1 MSRQP
6 VRPCTDGT
14 LLRVRLTPRAAKDGI
29 DGIDGIKLAGEVP
42 YVQARVRAVPEDGK
56 ANVALLNLLAKTIGV
71 AKSSLSISAGAASR
85 LKTVHIAGDTTA
97 LTGRLATW
105 LEEIS

>member
-1 MSRQP
+1 M
-6 VRPCTDGT
+6 
-14 LLRVRLTPRAAKDGI
+14 RVRLASRAAKDGI
-29 DGIDGIKLAGEVP
+29 DGIKQTCDDA

-56 ANVALLNLLAKTIGV
+56 ANVALLNFLAKTIGV

-97 LTGRLATW
+97 LAHRLATW